1 MKDNLITC
9 PMTKEPLCYVTE
21 VAPGINNYMSLA
33 SGYFTNSLMIE
44 GEDFYNEQIELLPEL
59 YKQLAWKD
67 PETEM
72 IWLPQSIN
80 LPSSGMVFINGTS
93 TEDWEWVGVLA
104 TKVGEDE
111 KEKYPIPG
119 KKGEFYEYKMDMKT
133 MKKFGKGGF
142 IDSLDYIGVMPR
154 GVEN

>member
-1 MKDNLITC
+1 
-9 PMTKEPLCYVTE
+9 
-21 VAPGINNYMSLA
+21 MSLA

-104 TKVGEDE
+104 TKVTADE

-119 KKGEFYEYKMDMKT
+119 KYL
-133 MKKFGKGGF
+133 
-142 IDSLDYIGVMPR
+142 ISILV
-154 GVEN
+154 

>member
-1 MKDNLITC
+1 MNDNLITC
-9 PMTKEPLCYVTE
+9 PMTNEPLCYVTE

-33 SGYFTNSLMIE
+33 SGYFTNSLMKE
-44 GEDFYNEQIELLPEL
+44 GEDFYNEQSELLPEL
-59 YKQLAWKD
+59 YKELAWKD
-67 PETEM
+67 PETEL

-104 TKVGEDE
+104 TEIPDTE
-111 KEKYPIPG
+111 REKYPIPG
-119 KKGEFYEYKMDMKT
+119 KKNEFYEYKMDMKT
-133 MKKFGKGGF
+133 MKQFGKRGF
-142 IDSLDYIGVMPR
+142 IDALDYIGIMPK